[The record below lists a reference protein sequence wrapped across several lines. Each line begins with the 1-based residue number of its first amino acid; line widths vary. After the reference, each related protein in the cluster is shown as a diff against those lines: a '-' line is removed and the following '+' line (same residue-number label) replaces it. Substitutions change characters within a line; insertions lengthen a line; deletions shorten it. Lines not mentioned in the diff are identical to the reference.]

1 MSDFLK
7 DVPESSPEDEGN
19 LDHSDQTDE
28 SLDTE
33 AQDHGADHDEGE
45 GEETDQK
52 DGRTIE
58 NVYRELSRKQDK
70 LQEKMLEMMAENQ
83 RLIAESIT
91 GRNREPEKKTG
102 NTLDD
107 MSVTELEN
115 FRAQVAEQNPD
126 KLAEYD
132 TYVNRRRVDEQV
144 NERIRQFET
153 KSQVESRR
161 REANTAAVSRY
172 PELGRRGSEFYKAV
186 NARLTEL
193 GQSYYDSNPRAVL
206 DAANDVAAERG
217 IAPTPR
223 QRVRGSV
230 AGRRGSGAPVKN
242 ADMDGPARNL
252 PKNAK
257 EKADRDAIAARLRS
271 ALPKGKDFDDKA
283 ITKRMGEYQD
293 NLNYFLR
300 G

>member
-7 DVPESSPEDEGN
+7 DVPESSPDAEETQHSDHVDEN
-19 LDHSDQTDE
+19 LDIE
-28 SLDTE
+28 S
-33 AQDHGADHDEGE
+33 QDSGADQGE
-45 GEETDQK
+45 GDGGDGEQK

-58 NVYRELSRKQDK
+58 NVYRELSRKQEK
-70 LQEKMLEMMAENQ
+70 LEERLFSMLEENQ

-102 NTLDD
+102 NTLDE
-107 MSVTELEN
+107 MSVTELDN

-126 KLAEYD
+126 KLNEYD
-132 TYVNRRRVDEQV
+132 AYVQQRRVDDRV
-144 NERIRQFET
+144 NERIKQFET
-153 KSQVESRR
+153 KSMVEARR
-161 REANTAAVSRY
+161 REANSLAVNRY

-186 NARLTEL
+186 NNRLTEL
-193 GQSYYDSNPRAVL
+193 GQSYYDANPRAVL

-217 IAPTPR
+217 ISPTPR
-223 QRVRGSV
+223 QRVRGTV
-230 AGRRGSGAPVKN
+230 AGRRGTGKPVQSQN
-242 ADMDGPARNL
+242 ADGPEANL
-252 PKNAK
+252 PKNAQSK
-257 EKADRDAIAARLRS
+257 EDRAAIAARLRS
-271 ALPKGKDFDDKA
+271 AMPKGKDFDDKA

>member
-19 LDHSDQTDE
+19 LDHSDQTDDNTDVNAD
-28 SLDTE
+28 DT
-33 AQDHGADHDEGE
+33 GADQGDGKADGDGE
-45 GEETDQK
+45 G

-70 LQEKMLEMMAENQ
+70 FQEKMLETLSETQ
-83 RLIAESIT
+83 RLMAESIT
-91 GRNREPEKKTG
+91 GHAREPEKKTG

-107 MSVTELEN
+107 MSVLELDN
-115 FRAQVAEQNPD
+115 FRAQVVADNPD

-132 TYVNRRRVDEQV
+132 HYITNRRIDAKVT
-144 NERIRQFET
+144 ERMAQFQEN
-153 KSQVESRR
+153 SQVESRR
-161 REANTAAVSRY
+161 REANNAAVSRY
-172 PELGRRGSEFYKAV
+172 PELGQRGSTFYKAV
-186 NARLTEL
+186 NERLTEL

-206 DAANDVAAERG
+206 DASNDVAAERG
-217 IAPTPR
+217 VAPSPR

-242 ADMDGPARNL
+242 AGTDAEHNL
-252 PKNAK
+252 PKNAQ
-257 EKADRDAIAARLRS
+257 EKADREAIANRLRS

-283 ITKRMGEYQD
+283 IQKRMGEYQD

>member
-7 DVPESSPEDEGN
+7 DVPESSPDAEDTQ
-19 LDHSDQTDE
+19 HSDYVDE
-28 SLDTE
+28 SPDHEPEDT
-33 AQDHGADHDEGE
+33 GADQGDGE
-45 GEETDQK
+45 GSDDQK
-52 DGRTIE
+52 GGRTIE
-58 NVYRELSRKQDK
+58 NVYRELSRKQEK
-70 LQEKMLEMMAENQ
+70 FQERMVEMLAENQ
-83 RLIAESIT
+83 RLLAESIT

-102 NTLDD
+102 NTLDE
-107 MSVTELEN
+107 MSVTELTN
-115 FRAQVAEQNPD
+115 FRATVAEQNPD

-132 TYVNRRRVDEQV
+132 AYLAQRRVDDRV

-153 KSQVESRR
+153 KSQIEARR
-161 REANTAAVSRY
+161 REANHAAVSRY

-193 GQSYYDSNPRAVL
+193 GQSYYDANPRAVL

-217 IAPTPR
+217 ITPTPR

-230 AGRRGSGAPVKN
+230 AGRRGSGAPV
-242 ADMDGPARNL
+242 AGGTDGKPTSNL

-257 EKADRDAIAARLRS
+257 EKADRDVIASRLRS

-283 ITKRMGEYQD
+283 IAERMGQYAE

>member
-7 DVPESSPEDEGN
+7 DVPESSPEAEETQ
-19 LDHSDQTDE
+19 HSDQLDE
-28 SLDTE
+28 TVDTE
-33 AQDHGADHDEGE
+33 TQDTGTDQGEGE
-45 GEETDQK
+45 GTEGEDQ

-70 LQEKMLEMMAENQ
+70 LQERMIEMMAENQ

-91 GRNREPEKKTG
+91 GRNSEPEKKTG

-107 MSVTELEN
+107 MSVTELDN
-115 FRAQVAEQNPD
+115 FRTQVAEQNPD
-126 KLAEYD
+126 KLLEYD
-132 TYVNRRRVDEQV
+132 AYVANRRVDERV

-172 PELGRRGSEFYKAV
+172 PELGRRGSEFYQAV
-186 NARLTEL
+186 NSRLTEL
-193 GQSYYDSNPRAVL
+193 GQTYYDANPRAVL

-217 IAPTPR
+217 ISPSAP
-223 QRVRGSV
+223 QRVRGTV
-230 AGRRGSGAPVKN
+230 AGRRGTGAPVRN
-242 ADMDGPARNL
+242 ADTDGPAQNL

-271 ALPKGKDFDDKA
+271 AMPKGKDFDDKA